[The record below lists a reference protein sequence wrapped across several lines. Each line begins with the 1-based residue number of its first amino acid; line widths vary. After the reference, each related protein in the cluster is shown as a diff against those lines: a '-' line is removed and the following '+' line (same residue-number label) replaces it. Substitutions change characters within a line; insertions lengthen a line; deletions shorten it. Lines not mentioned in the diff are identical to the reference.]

1 MKSLNVKNSKEI
13 KGYEGRYSVD
23 ENGSVFSF
31 ISQNSG
37 HENPR
42 PKIIK
47 LKPGNNKG
55 YSRVVL
61 LCENGSR
68 KSLFVHKL
76 VMDAFNAN
84 NDTQLFIN
92 HIDGVKTNNKL
103 NNLEWVTRSE
113 NQKHAYR
120 LGLQTPVDNG
130 LKKTISIFKNE
141 VLLDTK
147 VSIRE
152 LCRSFNLDRRTVQR
166 TISGIHKHHKGYTFK
181 INETTRK
188 QTAARSSKM
197 V

>member
-1 MKSLNVKNSKEI
+1 MLLFCLDTARLKHFLVSNVVVYKHQLFI
-13 KGYEGRYSVD
+13 FYRSV
-23 ENGSVFSF
+23 
-31 ISQNSG
+31 
-37 HENPR
+37 
-42 PKIIK
+42 
-47 LKPGNNKG
+47 
-55 YSRVVL
+55 
-61 LCENGSR
+61 CENGTR
-68 KSLFVHKL
+68 KSLYVHRL

-84 NDTQLFIN
+84 NDTQLCIN

-120 LGLQTPVDNG
+120 LGLQTPSDNG
-130 LKKTISIFKNE
+130 LKKTVSIFKNE

-166 TISGIHKHHKGYTFK
+166 TIAGIYKHHKGYTFK

-188 QTAARSSKM
+188 
-197 V
+197 